1 MKYRTHRCV
10 WCPLIEPI
18 KGVKLDVLS
27 ETPSSWTTWPVSL
40 ETYIERSHQRSHQ
53 RSQFVVEYYTF
64 IEGGKTRDSDHLS
77 LLREVKQPFYVSL
90 VKN

>member
-1 MKYRTHRCV
+1 MKYRTPRCV

-40 ETYIERSHQRSHQ
+40 ETYIERSHQRS
-53 RSQFVVEYYTF
+53 QFVVEYYTF
-64 IEGGKTRDSDHLS
+64 IEGGTTRDSDHLS
-77 LLREVKQPFYVSL
+77 LLREVKQTFHVSL